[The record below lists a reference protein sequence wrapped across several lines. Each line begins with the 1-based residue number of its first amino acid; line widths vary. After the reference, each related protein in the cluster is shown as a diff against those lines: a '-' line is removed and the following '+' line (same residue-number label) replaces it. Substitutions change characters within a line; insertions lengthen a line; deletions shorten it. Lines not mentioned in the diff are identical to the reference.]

1 MITHNLLNC
10 FGEIEVNFSYNLTSS
25 GIIGVAVTGQNK
37 LKPENYEMVLLAK
50 KQEAFMVDANFVC
63 IKLAYSHPFIFI
75 RQLPMME
82 GMLQGRVGY
91 SFDEFKKRK
100 FDKLFHY
107 IIDILNVLVPFVFHQ
122 RYLEHIK
129 SIISHYF
136 DVFLVRNQNSNF

>member
-1 MITHNLLNC
+1 M
-10 FGEIEVNFSYNLTSS
+10 TSS
-25 GIIGVAVTGQNK
+25 GIIGVAVTSGASKQK
-37 LKPENYEMVLLAK
+37 SENLEVVQMAK

-63 IKLAYSHPFIFI
+63 IKLASVHPFIFI
-75 RQLPMME
+75 RQLAMME

-122 RYLEHIK
+122 KYRENIK
-129 SIISHYF
+129 AIISHYF
-136 DVFLVRNQNSNF
+136 DVFLVNNYLTDKYLKYFKINFVLN